1 MKQKKKNQKKKN
13 RNELVEVIKDR
24 WSNLKEEIEKMTE
37 DEIKTGKPHII
48 LDIFKENFDFNKKNR
63 KKNKVWD

>member
-37 DEIKTGKPHII
+37 DEIKTGKRHII